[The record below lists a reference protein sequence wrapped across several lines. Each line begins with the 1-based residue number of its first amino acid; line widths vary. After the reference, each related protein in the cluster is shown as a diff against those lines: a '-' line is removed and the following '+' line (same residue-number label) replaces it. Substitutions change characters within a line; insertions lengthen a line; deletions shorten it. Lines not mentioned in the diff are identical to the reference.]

1 MVWFTNFTKSISQ
14 KNKLLN
20 LNFILFLSF
29 GITDAIDIILVA
41 VILYLV
47 YNLVKGTSAINIFI
61 GLALIYVAY
70 IVVRAFE
77 FKLLGSILSKFV
89 NVGVI
94 AIMVV
99 FQQEIRKFLLYIGSN
114 EFLKNKNWKNILK
127 LNFGPSLQNDL
138 YLDIKEVS
146 EACFNMSDT
155 KTGALIVVTRKSD
168 LKFYIQTGT
177 MIDSLVNSKVIE
189 NIFFKNSPLHD
200 GAVIIQENRVVAA
213 RCVLPVTDKENF
225 PAHYGMRH
233 RAAVGVTEVTD
244 ALAISVSEQTGAVSL
259 TVNGEINAN
268 LNKEKLEYLLEK
280 NLQLN
285 S

>member
-1 MVWFTNFTKSISQ
+1 MAIF
-14 KNKLLN
+14 
-20 LNFILFLSF
+20 NFILFLTF
-29 GITDAIDIILVA
+29 GITDAIDILLVA
-41 VILYLV
+41 IILYLV

-77 FKLLGSILSKFV
+77 LKLLGSILSKFV

-94 AIMVV
+94 AIMVL

-114 EFLKNKNWKNILK
+114 ELLKNKNWKNILK
-127 LNFGPSLQNDL
+127 LNFSNTSDNDL

-146 EACFNMSDT
+146 LACFNMSET
-155 KTGALIVVTRKSD
+155 KTGALIIVTRKSD

-177 MIDSLVNSKVIE
+177 PIDSLVNSKVIE

-200 GAVIIQENRVVAA
+200 GAVVIQDNRIVAA
-213 RCVLPVTDKENF
+213 RCVLPVTERENF

-233 RAAVGVTEVTD
+233 RAAVGITEVTD

-280 NLQLN
+280 NLTIK